1 MYEVLRYIC
10 TGQTRP
16 PDVTRICEE
25 ATRGQ
30 PGLSGPCCATPHGPQ
45 KNWEP
50 SVPGWLV
57 GQWSMANGQCGFY
70 LLYLRRTH
78 TPRSQ
83 VGASA
88 ISAISSSLPVSCRRI
103 SVTSLTILRAI
114 GISRMCSCVL
124 HVNSIEYTML
134 LGRASRIALLRQS
147 APSAPSA
154 PHWIRLNATSP
165 RVRTVIWP
173 PQQRSFS
180 TTTAARDRIGPE
192 GWPGQGEEKQTL
204 FSKMCESAATTLAS
218 VLVLGVGFAA
228 AGYVYH
234 KSYKYIQLKKIE
246 NAFEPGDPVLVLAA
260 VGKDIPAPPN
270 EQHWV
275 MREEQ
280 AKIDA
285 IINGTNKGHYHL
297 IMGEKGCGK
306 SSMLIEAMR
315 KVDGEGCAMFEAH
328 ADLEIFRIRLGKA
341 LDYEFHEDYIGGY
354 FSERGPRESTALL
367 DIERAMNKLEK
378 VALLHRAKKNK
389 PLLLIINQTHLI
401 RDDEDG
407 KDLLELLQQ
416 RAEQWAASNLVTMIF
431 NTDDY
436 WVYER
441 LFQRATSRMEVMSIS
456 DLPKAQAILAL
467 QKYRLRYFGERADVS
482 ILEAVYDRVGGRLS
496 FLNRVAKSHNM
507 IATCERIKE
516 SEKTWFLNQC
526 WILGT
531 EMDDD
536 VMDQQKW
543 ASAAMV
549 LALALVD
556 KEEEMEQTYDP
567 DKGHVLP
574 WFRMHKAQEIMTR
587 ADFIRDFDRLNFFTI
602 TSTAQVRASSVPMHR
617 AFREICAEPGFREFL
632 QDTLDRI
639 AAIESL
645 GRTRELVA
653 KDLVLGGKYQISK
666 PMMAMDGRVEVKL
679 RQPPEKN

>member
-1 MYEVLRYIC
+1 
-10 TGQTRP
+10 
-16 PDVTRICEE
+16 
-25 ATRGQ
+25 
-30 PGLSGPCCATPHGPQ
+30 
-45 KNWEP
+45 
-50 SVPGWLV
+50 
-57 GQWSMANGQCGFY
+57 
-70 LLYLRRTH
+70 
-78 TPRSQ
+78 
-83 VGASA
+83 
-88 ISAISSSLPVSCRRI
+88 
-103 SVTSLTILRAI
+103 
-114 GISRMCSCVL
+114 
-124 HVNSIEYTML
+124 ML
-134 LGRASRIALLRQS
+134 LGHASRIALLRRS
-147 APSAPSA
+147 KPSA
-154 PHWIRLNATSP
+154 PHWIRLNATST
-165 RVRTVIWP
+165 RVRTLVWP
-173 PQQRSFS
+173 PQQRFFS
-180 TTTAARDRIGPE
+180 TTKAARDRIGPE
-192 GWPGQGEEKQTL
+192 GWPGQGEEKQSL

-275 MREEQ
+275 MRDEQ

-315 KVDGEGCAMFEAH
+315 KIDGEGCAMFEAH

-378 VALLHRAKKNK
+378 VALLHRERKNK

-456 DLPKAQAILAL
+456 DLPKAQAISAL

-507 IATCERIKE
+507 IATCDRIKE

-574 WFRMHKAQEIMTR
+574 WYRMHKAQEIMTR

-632 QDTLDRI
+632 QDTLERI

-666 PMMAMDGRVEVKL
+666 PIMTMDGRVEVKL
-679 RQPPEKN
+679 QQPPEKD